1 MKIYCEK
8 CRQEISSE
16 CNKQIENYKVGKVI
30 CPHCHYEQK
39 RYLSEADILLYFGI
53 SEVLYVLLSLISV
66 FVFKKLGVSAV
77 SIGLLFVLLVASYF
91 VSKLISSSIYEKA
104 YFKAEWKNKEFEED
118 QSAIQRNISWQFM
131 RFFAITITFLTM
143 EEGNLEKESVEPSFK
158 AIWEKIEEENTF
170 YQRPVLNRILKKL
183 CEDSFLQSFIFLF
196 LIFRSE
202 AVDTA

>member
-66 FVFKKLGVSAV
+66 FVFRKLGVSAV

-91 VSKLISSSIYEKA
+91 VS
-104 YFKAEWKNKEFEED
+104 
-118 QSAIQRNISWQFM
+118 
-131 RFFAITITFLTM
+131 
-143 EEGNLEKESVEPSFK
+143 
-158 AIWEKIEEENTF
+158 
-170 YQRPVLNRILKKL
+170 
-183 CEDSFLQSFIFLF
+183 
-196 LIFRSE
+196 
-202 AVDTA
+202 

>member
-91 VSKLISSSIYEKA
+91 ISKLISSSIYEKA

-131 RFFAITITFLTM
+131 LFFAITITFLTM
-143 EEGNLEKESVEPSFK
+143 EEGKLFF
-158 AIWEKIEEENTF
+158 AIAMPLAPILTF
-170 YQRPVLNRILKKL
+170 IKLYLQLRYERSKTKK
-183 CEDSFLQSFIFLF
+183 
-196 LIFRSE
+196 
-202 AVDTA
+202 